1 MFSTVSRRYYVLNIF
16 KSTGIVIYTRGIQ
29 QRKAQ
34 GGGGAMDDCAVN
46 KSVILVSE
54 HLVELPLTSRWV
66 AAVMMK
72 CREQNSEA
80 DDGRRL
86 RCLGGD
92 GVS

>member
-1 MFSTVSRRYYVLNIF
+1 M
-16 KSTGIVIYTRGIQ
+16 YTRGIQ

-34 GGGGAMDDCAVN
+34 GGGAAMDDCAVD
-46 KSVILVSE
+46 KSVILVSK
-54 HLVELPLTSRWV
+54 HLVGLPLTSRWV

-72 CREQNSEA
+72 CREENSEA
-80 DDGRRL
+80 DDGCKL